1 MILIG
6 RGLDL
11 GEREKGEGNREQE
24 KRERTWELG
33 TGTETLERKFVRER
47 RMRGRTEAVLVGRL
61 KGNPTCAVLRVR
73 SLELR
78 AKRKQKRAREKEVGR
93 QLYSRTD
100 GAEARGSERVWA
112 LPNFR

>member
-11 GEREKGEGNREQE
+11 GEREEGEGNREQE

-33 TGTETLERKFVRER
+33 TRTEALERKFVRER
-47 RMRGRTEAVLVGRL
+47 RMRGRTEVVLVGQL

-78 AKRKQKRAREKEVGR
+78 AKAK
-93 QLYSRTD
+93 
-100 GAEARGSERVWA
+100 AEASA
-112 LPNFR
+112 